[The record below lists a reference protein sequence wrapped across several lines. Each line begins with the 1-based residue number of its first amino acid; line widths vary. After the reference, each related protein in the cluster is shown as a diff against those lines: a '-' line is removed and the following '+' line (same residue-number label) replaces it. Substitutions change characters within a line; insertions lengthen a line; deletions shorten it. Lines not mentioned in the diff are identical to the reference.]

1 MHLEFL
7 SIPVKTDEINVR
19 FEDKYLRIKSA
30 VRLRVCQIFSELRD
44 TIIDKLRLANEEIGL
59 G

>member
-1 MHLEFL
+1 M
-7 SIPVKTDEINVR
+7 DEINVR

>member
-1 MHLEFL
+1 M
-7 SIPVKTDEINVR
+7 DEINVR

-30 VRLRVCQIFSELRD
+30 VRLQVCQIFSELRD